1 MNWLGR
7 TPGKKS
13 LAIEAFSSKVLA
25 IPTIIADNVGLDSV
39 ELISQLRAERED
51 GMYCRI

>member
-13 LAIEAFSSKVLA
+13 LAIEAFSREVLA
-25 IPTIIADNVGLDSV
+25 IPTIIADDAGLDSA
-39 ELISQLRAERED
+39 EFIS
-51 GMYCRI
+51 